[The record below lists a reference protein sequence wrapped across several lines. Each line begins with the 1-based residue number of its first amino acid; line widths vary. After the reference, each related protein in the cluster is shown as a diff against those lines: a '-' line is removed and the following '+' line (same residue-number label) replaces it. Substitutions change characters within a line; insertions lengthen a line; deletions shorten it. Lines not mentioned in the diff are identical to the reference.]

1 MVDIWRN
8 GVQEK
13 GVRDMKGMKKIFVI
27 LMSALIIAQ
36 TGMLSVCAKS
46 AEGEKKTIVISD
58 IDTKQLN
65 GEVGKSSTEIKT
77 QGLRSADIK
86 IVREDWTR
94 IRELV
99 ISRRNISI
107 KDGKYSYRLVLRS
120 NRTLTFDNDLEIY
133 YQGVNG
139 RYKLHYD
146 IDKTDNHT
154 MIVTG
159 VFDNVIIA
167 SPLLEKLSEADRNWI
182 LAHVSKDSYFYQLF
196 LKTKEGFTLTNALRF
211 MFDSHKLGY
220 SIKYAYDLLTDK
232 QTLIIT
238 DISDCA
244 QNGTNAGSSGGT
256 AVRPA
261 DPEPAAPA
269 VRPAVQKADNTL
281 SVKGRTASVSYSKLR
296 LKAQTLDITDVVFFD
311 DIGQGRLSFVRVSG
325 NSKITVNGKTGDV
338 TIEKGLSKGSYSVTV
353 DVAAAGD
360 AKTGASAA
368 KRVTFTVKVK

>member
-1 MVDIWRN
+1 
-8 GVQEK
+8 
-13 GVRDMKGMKKIFVI
+13 MKGIKKIFVI
-27 LMSALIIAQ
+27 LMSALIITQ
-36 TGMLSVCAKS
+36 TGMLAVFAKS

-65 GEVGKSSTEIKT
+65 GEAGKSSTEIKT
-77 QGLRSADIK
+77 QGISSSDIK
-86 IVREDWTR
+86 IVSEDWTR

-107 KDGKYSYRLVLRS
+107 RDGKYSYRLVLRS

-139 RYKLHYD
+139 RYQLHYD

-167 SPLLEKLSEADRNWI
+167 SPLLQKLSAEDREWI

-211 MFDSHKLGY
+211 MFDSYKLGY

-232 QTLIIT
+232 QTLVIT
-238 DISDCA
+238 DLSDCA
-244 QNGTNAGSSGGT
+244 QTGANAGSSGGT
-256 AVRPA
+256 SAGQQTPAPAVQPA
-261 DPEPAAPA
+261 DPEPSVPA
-269 VRPAVQKADNTL
+269 VQPAEQKADNTL
-281 SVKGRTASVSYSKLR
+281 SVKERTATVKYVSLL
-296 LKAQTLDITDVVFFD
+296 LKAQTLDVTDVIRFE
-311 DIGQGRLSFVRVSG
+311 DIGQGKLSFAKVSG
-325 NSKITVNGKTGDV
+325 NSKITVNERTGDV
-338 TIEKGLSKGSYSVTV
+338 TVGKGLSKGTYSVTV
-353 DVAAAGD
+353 SVAAAGN
-360 AKTGASAA
+360 AKHKASAA
-368 KRVTFTVKVK
+368 KRVAFTVKVA

>member
-1 MVDIWRN
+1 
-8 GVQEK
+8 
-13 GVRDMKGMKKIFVI
+13 MKGMRKIFVI

-36 TGMLSVCAKS
+36 TGMLSVCARS

-65 GEVGKSSTEIKT
+65 GETGKSSTGIKT
-77 QGLRSADIK
+77 QGFGSADIK

-99 ISRRNISI
+99 ISRRNVSI

-133 YQGVNG
+133 YQGVDG
-139 RYKLHYD
+139 KYKLHYD
-146 IDKTDNHT
+146 IDETDNHT

-159 VFDNVIIA
+159 VFDNIIIA

-182 LAHVSKDSYFYQLF
+182 LSHVSRDSYFYQLL
-196 LKTKEGFTLTNALRF
+196 LKTKEGFTFTNALRF
-211 MFDSHKLGY
+211 MIDSHKLGY

-232 QTLIIT
+232 QTLVIT

-244 QNGTNAGSSGGT
+244 QNGLNAGASGGT
-256 AVRPA
+256 AA
-261 DPEPAAPA
+261 GQQTQEPAAQ
-269 VRPAVQKADNTL
+269 PAVQKADNTL
-281 SVKGRTASVSYSKLR
+281 SVKGRTAAVSYSKLILR
-296 LKAQTLDITDVVFFD
+296 AQTLDITDVVLFD

-325 NSKITVNGKTGDV
+325 NSKITVNEKTGDV
-338 TIEKGLSKGSYSVTV
+338 TIGKGLSKGSYSVTV
-353 DVAAAGD
+353 DVAAEGD
-360 AKTGASAA
+360 AKTGASGA